1 MKTPKKTLNREE
13 KFNQMDKS
21 IIKKSPQ
28 IQKKHQA
35 PYNKKG

>member
-1 MKTPKKTLNREE
+1 MIKQEE
-13 KFNQMDKS
+13 KLNQMDKS
-21 IIKKSPQ
+21 IFQKSPQ